1 MGNYVFDT
9 EFLFEQLRVDAENM
23 GSQRDFGKD
32 IIPSIIADHPVY
44 AYPFEKSGGD
54 NAYWRDVGTIDSFWE
69 ANMEMVAPVPQLN
82 LYDRKWP
89 IWTYQEQLPPAKF
102 VWEDH
107 DRRGEAINSVVSGGC
122 IISGSTLR
130 SSICFSNVRVHSYG
144 LIEDAVILPD
154 VEIKRHCKL
163 KKVIIDRG
171 CVIPEGT
178 TIGYD
183 HEQDRSR
190 GFRVSEKGVVLVT
203 REMLGQPVGGLIK
216 AK

>member
-1 MGNYVFDT
+1 
-9 EFLFEQLRVDAENM
+9 
-23 GSQRDFGKD
+23 
-32 IIPSIIADHPVY
+32 
-44 AYPFEKSGGD
+44 
-54 NAYWRDVGTIDSFWE
+54 
-69 ANMEMVAPVPQLN
+69 MEMVAPVPQLN

-183 HEQDRSR
+183 HEQDRAR

-203 REMLGQPVGGLIK
+203 REMLGQPVGGLSK
-216 AK
+216 STKQD

>member
-9 EFLFEQLRVDAENM
+9 EFLFEQLRVDSENM

-44 AYPFEKSGGD
+44 AYPFEQSGGD

-107 DRRGEAINSVVSGGC
+107 DRRGEAINSVVSGAVLFQAQRFARLFVFLTYVC
-122 IISGSTLR
+122 ILT
-130 SSICFSNVRVHSYG
+130 V
-144 LIEDAVILPD
+144 
-154 VEIKRHCKL
+154 
-163 KKVIIDRG
+163 
-171 CVIPEGT
+171 
-178 TIGYD
+178 
-183 HEQDRSR
+183 
-190 GFRVSEKGVVLVT
+190 
-203 REMLGQPVGGLIK
+203 
-216 AK
+216 